1 MRSRRPT
8 FDLDDVFS
16 KLRRHLQIR
25 NELDEVVDCVN
36 RGMDRLEALDL
47 LSDSVRIVYS
57 HIYLFS
63 RSSSPQRFG
72 SVEWKSR
79 RKNFNVWGESLP
91 LRRVSSLKFQMEL

>member
-8 FDLDDVFS
+8 FDLDDVLAE
-16 KLRRHLQIR
+16 LRRHLQIGD
-25 NELDEVVDCVN
+25 ELDEIVDCVN

-72 SVEWKSR
+72 SVESGKVEE
-79 RKNFNVWGESLP
+79 KTLMFGEKVFLYDASLH
-91 LRRVSSLKFQMEL
+91 